1 MKLSLFYKKII
12 ENLFIIIYGKVI
24 TTNKK
29 IKNLSI
35 TKLDKINNEN
45 LSKYN
50 YYLYKLSN
58 GRVFTNC
65 VENVSIISGNH
76 LVKKASFQQINGL
89 LKTNKNVTL
98 NTGTPKLI
106 KSINGSLIILTQGAS
121 GHNNYAHWM
130 LDVLPRIK
138 LLLSKMLISEI
149 KNIYVTKLN
158 KFQNQSFS
166 FLGLKTFK
174 IIDPNIFR
182 HVKADQI
189 ISVSH
194 PYYFKKTWF
203 YAQSNLPSWI
213 IKFLR
218 NDISKKVK
226 FKKKSYKRI
235 FIDRSDSLQN
245 HSKLI
250 NNTEVIKYLKSKRY
264 KCLRLTELNLK
275 DQISIFKNC
284 NTIIAPHGAG
294 LTNIAFCK
302 KNTKVIEI
310 IPHDNKNYLF
320 KRISKINKLKYKSIY
335 LNKIYNNKNGDM
347 HLKLDDLKKYL

>member
-166 FLGLKTFK
+166 FLGLKSFK

-226 FKKKSYKRI
+226 SKKKSYKRI

-250 NNTEVIKYLKSKRY
+250 NNNEVIKYLKSKRF

-347 HLKLDDLKKYL
+347 HLNLDDLKKYL

>member
-1 MKLSLFYKKII
+1 MKLSLIYKKIL

-45 LSKYN
+45 ISIYN
-50 YYLYKLSN
+50 YYLYKLN
-58 GRVFTNC
+58 QGRVFTNY

-89 LKTNKNVTL
+89 LKINKNVTL

-106 KSINGSLIILTQGAS
+106 KRINGSLLILTQGAS

-130 LDVLPRIK
+130 LDVLPKIK

-166 FLGLKTFK
+166 FLGLKSFK

-226 FKKKSYKRI
+226 SKKKGYKKI

-250 NNTEVIKYLKSKRY
+250 NNNEVIKYLKSKRY
-264 KCLRLTELNLK
+264 KCLKLTDLNLK

-284 NTIIAPHGAG
+284 NIIIAPHGAG

-302 KNTKVIEI
+302 KNTKIIEI
-310 IPHDNKNYLF
+310 IPQDNKNFLF

-335 LNKIYNNKNGDM
+335 LDKIYNNKNGDM
-347 HLKLDDLKKYL
+347 RLNLDDLKKYL

>member
-1 MKLSLFYKKII
+1 MKLSLIYKKII

-50 YYLYKLSN
+50 YYLYKLN
-58 GRVFTNC
+58 QGRVFTNY

-89 LKTNKNVTL
+89 LKANKNVTL

-106 KSINGSLIILTQGAS
+106 KSISGSLLILTQGAS

-138 LLLSKMLISEI
+138 LLLSKMLISDI

-158 KFQNQSFS
+158 KFQNQSFG
-166 FLGLKTFK
+166 FLGLKSFK

-218 NDISKKVK
+218 DDISKKVK
-226 FKKKSYKRI
+226 SKKKSYKRI

-250 NNTEVIKYLKSKRY
+250 NNNEVIKYLKSKRY
-264 KCLRLTELNLK
+264 KSLRLTELNLK

-310 IPHDNKNYLF
+310 IPQDNKNFLF

-335 LNKIYNNKNGDM
+335 LDKIYNNKNGDM
-347 HLKLDDLKKYL
+347 HLNLDDLKKYL

>member
-12 ENLFIIIYGKVI
+12 ENFFIIIYGKVI

-65 VENVSIISGNH
+65 VENVSIISGNY

-89 LKTNKNVTL
+89 LKINKNATL

-166 FLGLKTFK
+166 FLGLKSFK

-226 FKKKSYKRI
+226 SKKKNYKRI

-310 IPHDNKNYLF
+310 IPQDNKNFLF

-335 LNKIYNNKNGDM
+335 LDKIYNNKNGDM
-347 HLKLDDLKKYL
+347 HLKLDDLKK

>member
-106 KSINGSLIILTQGAS
+106 KSINGSLLILTQGAS

-166 FLGLKTFK
+166 FLGLKSFK

-226 FKKKSYKRI
+226 SKKKSYKRI

-250 NNTEVIKYLKSKRY
+250 NNNEVIKYLKSKRF

-335 LNKIYNNKNGDM
+335 LDKIYNNKNGDM

>member
-1 MKLSLFYKKII
+1 MKLSLIYKKII

-35 TKLDKINNEN
+35 TKLDKINNKN

-50 YYLYKLSN
+50 YYLYKLN
-58 GRVFTNC
+58 QGRVFTNY

-89 LKTNKNVTL
+89 LKINKNVTL

-106 KSINGSLIILTQGAS
+106 KSINGSLLILTQGAS

-130 LDVLPRIK
+130 LDVLPKIK

-158 KFQNQSFS
+158 KFQNQSFD
-166 FLGLKTFK
+166 FLGLKSFK

-226 FKKKSYKRI
+226 SKKKGYKKI

-250 NNTEVIKYLKSKRY
+250 NNNEVIKYLKSKRY

-302 KNTKVIEI
+302 KKTKVIEI
-310 IPHDNKNYLF
+310 IPKNNKNFLF

-335 LNKIYNNKNGDM
+335 LDKVYNNKNGDM
-347 HLKLDDLKKYL
+347 RLNIDDLKKYL

>member
-1 MKLSLFYKKII
+1 MKLSLIYKKII

-24 TTNKK
+24 STNKK
-29 IKNLSI
+29 IKNLNI
-35 TKLDKINNEN
+35 TKLHKINNEN

-50 YYLYKLSN
+50 YHLYKLN
-58 GRVFTNC
+58 HGRVFTNYI
-65 VENVSIISGNH
+65 ENVSIISGNH

-89 LKTNKNVTL
+89 LKINKNVTL
-98 NTGTPKLI
+98 NSGTPRLI
-106 KSINGSLIILTQGAS
+106 KRINGSLLILTQGAS

-130 LDVLPRIK
+130 LDVLPKIK

-149 KNIYVTKLN
+149 KNIYFTKLN

-166 FLGLKTFK
+166 LLGLKSYK
-174 IIDPNIFR
+174 IVDPNIFR
-182 HVKADQI
+182 HVKANQI

-194 PYYFKKTWF
+194 PYYFKKSWF

-218 NDISKKVK
+218 DDISKKVK
-226 FKKKSYKRI
+226 SKKKGYKKI

-250 NNTEVIKYLKSKRY
+250 NNNEVIKYLKTKKY
-264 KCLRLTELNLK
+264 KCIRLSKLNLK

-284 NTIIAPHGAG
+284 NIIIAPHGAG
-294 LTNIAFCK
+294 LTNISFEK
-302 KNTKVIEI
+302 KKTKVIEI
-310 IPHDNKNYLF
+310 IPKNNKNYLF

-335 LNKIYNNKNGDM
+335 LDKIYDNKNGDM
-347 HLKLDDLKKYL
+347 YLNLTYLKKYL

>member
-58 GRVFTNC
+58 GRVFTNY
-65 VENVSIISGNH
+65 VENVSIISGNY

-89 LKTNKNVTL
+89 LKINKNATL

-166 FLGLKTFK
+166 YLGLKSFK

-218 NDISKKVK
+218 DDISKKVK
-226 FKKKSYKRI
+226 SKKKSYKRI

-250 NNTEVIKYLKSKRY
+250 NNNEVIKYLKSKRF